1 MCASS
6 WYCLFHYF
14 KYNVYFIHKTQLLC
28 ILQAKKMNVKSLAA
42 NKADDQSVEIRIAKV
57 AITIFFMYVVSWTP
71 YATVALIGTFGNRYN
86 FM

>member
-1 MCASS
+1 MRQF
-6 WYCLFHYF
+6 L
-14 KYNVYFIHKTQLLC
+14 VTLIHLVHKPQPLC

-71 YATVALIGTFGNRYN
+71 YATVALIGTFGNRYSN
-86 FM
+86 PLT